1 MKKILLFAAMA
12 AFAFAACDKNNGEDD
27 GSTAAVLE
35 ATFDLTSELG
45 DLTYGEPVTVTGTL
59 TSASPIDGV
68 SFTGVNDEGTAVG
81 EVQRY
86 EAAGT
91 EINGQFFPD
100 TKDMTQLQ
108 VTLYSGN
115 AQASFNFP
123 VGTVTGEA
131 KGDVYINNTAQF
143 MADTLVYTHENNPE
157 LFPTE
162 NTGNGSDTKSFFSMH
177 GVKIDG
183 QVEHILSLN
192 QLRAVD
198 GQNASF
204 CFANALM
211 NTRNNVYFGSERGPV
226 FISAV
231 PSRLTAG
238 TIGRYCDI
246 YEVDGHAI
254 KAENVDSKFVMELV
268 RGSWA
273 VENYDEEYYTAID
286 RIFLNIGEANTNYEK
301 LKAFW
306 QLGEIQRT
314 YDNATLGEENDP
326 TSIGDEDMYR
336 MYLRAGTSVAGDAS
350 ENFRAGDYIIIR
362 SQRGTT
368 ENPVYYYGI
377 MQIRQLPD
385 VSVAFDANGDFDQE
399 KAHELYLKPC
409 YLDIKTQ
416 CEILD

>member
-143 MADTLVYTHENNPE
+143 MADTMVFNHENRPD
-157 LFPTE
+157 LFPVE

-192 QLRAVD
+192 QLRSVD
-198 GQNASF
+198 GLNASF
-204 CFANALM
+204 VFC
-211 NTRNNVYFGSERGPV
+211 NVLKSTDKQVLIGTQRGYA
-226 FISAV
+226 FQYATNLS
-231 PSRLTAG
+231 SG
-238 TIGRYCDI
+238 TMGRQCDD

-254 KAENVDSKFVMELV
+254 KSENTDQKFGFALV
-268 RGSWA
+268 RGSWY
-273 VENYDEEYYTAID
+273 EGYDEEYYKAID
-286 RIFLNIGEANTNYEK
+286 RIFVNVGEANTNYEK

-306 QLGEIQRT
+306 QLGELQRT
-314 YDNATLGEENDP
+314 YDNSTLGEEDNP
-326 TSIGDEDMYR
+326 TNINTQTFLR
-336 MYLRAGTSVAGDAS
+336 HYLDAGTSKVGDAR
-350 ENFRAGDYIIIR
+350 ENFQAGDYIIIR
-362 SQRGTT
+362 SQRGTV
-368 ENPVYYYGI
+368 ENPEYYYGI
-377 MQIRQLPD
+377 MQIRLIPD
-385 VSVAFDANGDFDQE
+385 VTSVIDANGDFDPE
-399 KAHELYLKPC
+399 KTESLFLKPF